1 MIEKLSQLISA
12 VCPIDGIS
20 IGRKNDK
27 ATWRIDFKECTEEQ
41 KSAALAVVKAYDFE
55 AEEKAVEYVALRA
68 AAYPSFADQAD
79 MQYWDKVN
87 GTNNWQTA
95 IGTIKAKYPK
105 G

>member
-68 AAYPSFADQAD
+68 AAYPSFADQFD
-79 MQYWDKVN
+79 
-87 GTNNWQTA
+87 
-95 IGTIKAKYPK
+95 TIFHGGIDAWKAEIQAVKTQFPK
-105 G
+105 GE

>member
-68 AAYPSFADQAD
+68 AAYPSFADQFDTIFHGGLDAWKAEIQAVKT
-79 MQYWDKVN
+79 QYKK
-87 GTNNWQTA
+87 Q
-95 IGTIKAKYPK
+95 
-105 G
+105 

>member
-68 AAYPSFADQAD
+68 AAYPSFADQFD
-79 MQYWDKVN
+79 
-87 GTNNWQTA
+87 
-95 IGTIKAKYPK
+95 TIFHGGLDAWKAEIQAVKTKYK
-105 G
+105 KEVA

>member
-12 VCPIDGIS
+12 VCPIDGVS

-68 AAYPSFADQAD
+68 AAYPSFADQFD
-79 MQYWDKVN
+79 
-87 GTNNWQTA
+87 
-95 IGTIKAKYPK
+95 TIFHGGLDAWKAEIQVTKNKYPK
-105 G
+105 GAK

>member
-12 VCPIDGIS
+12 VCPIDGVS

-68 AAYPSFADQAD
+68 AAYPSFADQFD
-79 MQYWDKVN
+79 
-87 GTNNWQTA
+87 
-95 IGTIKAKYPK
+95 TIFHGGLDAWKAEIQAVKTQFPK
-105 G
+105 GE

>member
-68 AAYPSFADQAD
+68 AAYPSFADQFD
-79 MQYWDKVN
+79 
-87 GTNNWQTA
+87 
-95 IGTIKAKYPK
+95 TIFHGGLDAWKAEIQAVKTQFPK
-105 G
+105 GE

>member
-55 AEEKAVEYVALRA
+55 AEEKAVEYVELRA
-68 AAYPSFADQAD
+68 AAYPSFADQFD
-79 MQYWDKVN
+79 
-87 GTNNWQTA
+87 
-95 IGTIKAKYPK
+95 TIFHGGLDAWKAEIQVTKNKYPK
-105 G
+105 EVA

>member
-12 VCPIDGIS
+12 VCPIDGVS

-68 AAYPSFADQAD
+68 AAYPSFADQFD
-79 MQYWDKVN
+79 
-87 GTNNWQTA
+87 
-95 IGTIKAKYPK
+95 TIFHGGIDAWKAEIQVTKNKYPK
-105 G
+105 EVA

>member
-68 AAYPSFADQAD
+68 AAYPSFADQFDTIFHGGLDAWKAEI
-79 MQYWDKVN
+79 QY
-87 GTNNWQTA
+87 
-95 IGTIKAKYPK
+95 IKNKYPK
-105 G
+105 EVA

>member
-12 VCPIDGIS
+12 VCPIDGVS

-68 AAYPSFADQAD
+68 AAYPSFADQFD
-79 MQYWDKVN
+79 
-87 GTNNWQTA
+87 
-95 IGTIKAKYPK
+95 TIFHGGLDAWKAEIQVTKNKYPK
-105 G
+105 EVA

>member
-41 KSAALAVVKAYDFE
+41 KSAALSVVKAYDFE

-68 AAYPSFADQAD
+68 AAYPPIVDQLD
-79 MQYWDKVN
+79 
-87 GTNNWQTA
+87 
-95 IGTIKAKYPK
+95 TIFHGGLDAWKAEIQAVKTQFPK
-105 G
+105 EVA

>member
-68 AAYPSFADQAD
+68 AAYPSFADQFD
-79 MQYWDKVN
+79 
-87 GTNNWQTA
+87 
-95 IGTIKAKYPK
+95 TIFHGGLDAWKAEIQAVKTKYK
-105 G
+105 RGE

>member
-55 AEEKAVEYVALRA
+55 VEEKAVEYVALRA
-68 AAYPSFADQAD
+68 AAYPSFADQFD
-79 MQYWDKVN
+79 
-87 GTNNWQTA
+87 
-95 IGTIKAKYPK
+95 TIFHGGIDAWKAEIQVTKNKYPK
-105 G
+105 GE

>member
-68 AAYPSFADQAD
+68 AAYPSFADQFD
-79 MQYWDKVN
+79 
-87 GTNNWQTA
+87 
-95 IGTIKAKYPK
+95 TIFHRGIDAWKAEIQAVKTQFPK
-105 G
+105 GE